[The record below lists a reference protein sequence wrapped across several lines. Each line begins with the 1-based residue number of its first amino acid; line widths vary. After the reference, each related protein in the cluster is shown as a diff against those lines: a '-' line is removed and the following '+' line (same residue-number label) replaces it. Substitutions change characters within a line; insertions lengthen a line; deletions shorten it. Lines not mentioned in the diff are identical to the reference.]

1 MLYRLFTE
9 HPASVDETYAEHMG
23 MAASFGARMILA
35 GLACLAH
42 AVLPFLFVKTGSL
55 AITAL
60 HERMVAKRRR
70 HASRS
75 VDDARRSKARGV
87 CHLSRLLPAKLGDSL
102 PLQSGR
108 GKPLLACQCLLTSR
122 L

>member
-75 VDDARRSKARGV
+75 VRRAIIQICRTRSIMPSPPR
-87 CHLSRLLPAKLGDSL
+87 CRP
-102 PLQSGR
+102 
-108 GKPLLACQCLLTSR
+108 
-122 L
+122 